1 MNSSDTTTIG
11 DARLHELLVGS
22 SRTFAL
28 AIPQLPARLRR
39 DVTIAYL
46 LFRVADTFEDANEH
60 WSREQQ
66 LGALEVFERLL
77 SDPTDRNVEALAELS
92 RHEVPTTHGGYLD
105 LLSAVPEVI
114 SSWQE
119 LPTASRS
126 TIGEHTRRTTR
137 RMARFVA
144 RADGAGVLR
153 LESLDDL
160 REYCY
165 AVAGIVGELLTDLF
179 LLHCPELGSVA
190 DDLRRRAA
198 PFGEGLQLV
207 NILKDSAGD
216 EIEGRNFLPP
226 GVAREEIFQLA
237 RRDLDEAAEYCLA
250 VQSARAPGGIVAFV
264 ALPVELAWATLARV
278 ESRGPGAKISRAT
291 VFRLYGKVR
300 NAIAIGAPVLQVRE
314 PGSSG

>member
-1 MNSSDTTTIG
+1 MTSSSSASIS

-39 DVTIAYL
+39 DATISYL
-46 LFRVADTFEDANEH
+46 LFRIADTFEDANEH
-60 WSREQQ
+60 WSRERQ
-66 LGALEVFERLL
+66 LGALGAFERLL
-77 SDPTDRNVEALAELS
+77 LEPTDRNLEVLAEISL
-92 RHEVPTTHGGYLD
+92 RERPTTHGGYLD

-114 SSWQE
+114 SSWKE
-119 LPTASRS
+119 LPEASMA

-144 RADGAGVLR
+144 RADGQGVLR

-160 REYCY
+160 RAYCY
-165 AVAGIVGELLTDLF
+165 AVAGIVGELLTELF
-179 LLHCPELGSVA
+179 VLHCPELESVS
-190 DDLRRRAA
+190 DELGRRAA

-226 GVAREEIFQLA
+226 GVAREEIFRLA
-237 RRDLDEAAEYCLA
+237 RHDLDEAAEYCLA

-264 ALPVELAWATLARV
+264 ALPVELAWATLDRV

-300 NAIAIGAPVLQVRE
+300 NAIATGAPVLTRRDTR
-314 PGSSG
+314 SSE